1 MKKHLLFILAL
12 CAVFTACKGEVDSL
26 KDDTSENYF
35 VSYESDYGTLPDSIK
50 NGIHVK
56 ENTVLTA
63 EQLPELTADNMIFKG
78 WYDGEIEAVAGE
90 YKVTKNV
97 TLTAFWDKNVT
108 GPETVQVTVT
118 LKADSETVSSI
129 VKSAGEV
136 IQESEIPV
144 LAKTGYTFAG
154 WFTEAGDNDD
164 EEIQLTAGYTVTKDI
179 TFIPKWTA
187 NEYTIT
193 FNSNNAAAETAS
205 QTVTYDTTV
214 KLAACT
220 FTYDGYRFIGWTI
233 DADGK
238 GTSYSDGSD
247 FAITITEDITLYAQW
262 AEADLYIIKY
272 ENTRGVENTN
282 PVSYSKTEGVTLTD
296 LIPPI
301 GYIFDGWYDSEDS
314 NGNGS
319 GNKVES
325 WGVNQKTGDLT
336 LYAKWSPRTD
346 IAYKVEHW
354 QQNIDDDGYTLTAT
368 DNLTGTT
375 GTLTTAAARE
385 YTGFSTKSFE
395 LTPIAADGSTVVRIE
410 YVRDIITY
418 TFYANDEN
426 ESGGKWNDNSET
438 KTVSGKYGATVT
450 APTAPVKTGFTF
462 GSWNAAIPETFGSA
476 NATFIAQWVDGT
488 GTAYKVEHW
497 QQNADDDEYTL
508 KDTENLVGTIAAQTA
523 ATAKTYT
530 GFTAKSF
537 TQTTIAADGS
547 TVVRIEYDRNIIT
560 YTFKANGGNW
570 SGKTEDKTVSGKY
583 GATVTAPAAPV
594 KTGFTF
600 GSWNAAIPETFG
612 SADATFIAQWV
623 DGTGTAYKVEHW
635 QQNADDDEYTLKDT
649 ENLVGTPAAQTAA
662 TAKTYD
668 NFTAGTVTQTSIA
681 TDGSTVVKIYYT
693 RNDVTLTLNLDG
705 GVLDSQTGTVT
716 ITGKYGS
723 TYTIETPVK
732 TGYTFANWSSTLPAK
747 LEAGT
752 YTAIYTVNTDTKYTV
767 EHYLQNI
774 YDDGYFLDATDDL
787 TGTTATTTNA
797 AAKTYTGFTA
807 KSFTQTTIAADGTS
821 VVQIYYDRATATYTF
836 NANGE
841 NESGGKWD
849 DNSETKTLSG
859 RYEAEVIEPDDPT
872 KTGYTFSE
880 WTGTAPVPSTFGTE
894 NLTFTASYTP
904 KTNTEYK
911 VKHYLQNEDDD
922 EYRLVFTDYLTGTTA
937 EQTDA
942 EARTY
947 EHFTADSFEQAEIAA
962 DGSTVVRINYNLETV
977 TFTLDLDGGTL
988 GGQTGTVEQ
997 TGKYGQTVNISAPT
1011 RTGYSFEGWNRVGGR
1026 LAPTFTT
1033 NTTYTAKWSAA
1044 GGISVTVLPISD
1056 IEVTNSTS
1064 HSIITFTA
1072 EECTSYR
1079 WTLDNE
1085 VKGTG
1090 RTCVIDT
1097 LGLYKGTYKISLEAQ
1112 KNGKWH
1118 SYFAQIKVLCNKGI
1132 ATTAENIVD
1141 EIMSMRMSGTL
1152 YVTGELNN
1160 TDISNI
1166 YTAITTLNYNNNN
1179 ILVSLDLSQVT
1190 GLTEL
1195 GNDFA
1200 YCRGLRS
1207 ITIPNSVTSIGEDAF
1222 LGCSGLTSITI
1233 PNSVT
1238 SIGEG
1243 AFQDCSGL
1251 TSINIPNS
1259 VTSIGEDAFKN
1270 CSGLTKITI
1279 PNSVTS
1285 IGECAFLGCSGLTS
1299 ITIPNSLT
1307 SIGRSVF
1314 NNCSGLTKINI
1325 PNSVTSIGMNAF
1337 LGCSGLT
1344 SIIIPNSVTSIGE
1357 DAFKDCTNLANVTFV
1372 TIIGWRRM
1380 GGDNINFTDL
1390 SNPVTAATY
1399 LKDNCNYTWT
1409 RD

>member
-26 KDDTSENYF
+26 KDYTSENFF

-97 TLTAFWDKNVT
+97 TLTAFWDKNAT

-136 IQESEIPV
+136 IQESEIPA
-144 LAKTGYTFAG
+144 LTKTGYTFAG

-220 FTYDGYRFIGWTI
+220 FTYDGFRFIGWTI

-247 FAITITEDITLYAQW
+247 FAVTITENITLYAQW
-262 AEADLYIIKY
+262 AEAGLYIIKY

-282 PVSYSKTEGVTLTD
+282 PVSYRKTEGVILTD
-296 LIPPI
+296 LTPPI

-346 IAYKVEHW
+346 IVYKVEHW

-418 TFYANDEN
+418 TFNANDEN

-450 APTAPVKTGFTF
+450 APAAPVKTGFTF

-508 KDTENLVGTIAAQTA
+508 KDTENLVGTT
-523 ATAKTYT
+523 
-530 GFTAKSF
+530 
-537 TQTTIAADGS
+537 
-547 TVVRIEYDRNIIT
+547 
-560 YTFKANGGNW
+560 
-570 SGKTEDKTVSGKY
+570 
-583 GATVTAPAAPV
+583 
-594 KTGFTF
+594 
-600 GSWNAAIPETFG
+600 
-612 SADATFIAQWV
+612 
-623 DGTGTAYKVEHW
+623 
-635 QQNADDDEYTLKDT
+635 
-649 ENLVGTPAAQTAA
+649 AAQTAA

-732 TGYTFANWSSTLPAK
+732 TGYTFVSWSSTLPAK

-849 DNSETKTLSG
+849 DNSETITVSG
-859 RYEAEVIEPDDPT
+859 RYEAEVTEPDDPT

-911 VKHYLQNEDDD
+911 VKHYLQNEDD

-942 EARTY
+942 EARTF

-1044 GGISVTVLPISD
+1044 GGISVTVSPIND
-1056 IEVTNSTS
+1056 IAVTNSTS

-1090 RTCVIDT
+1090 RTCAIDT

-1118 SYFAQIKVLCNKGI
+1118 SYFAQIKVLCDKGI

-1190 GLTEL
+1190 GLTGSEL
-1195 GNDFA
+1195 DFT

-1243 AFQDCSGL
+1243 AFEDCSGL
-1251 TSINIPNS
+1251 TNINIPNS
-1259 VTSIGEDAFKN
+1259 VTSIGEDAFK
-1270 CSGLTKITI
+1270 
-1279 PNSVTS
+1279 
-1285 IGECAFLGCSGLTS
+1285 
-1299 ITIPNSLT
+1299 
-1307 SIGRSVF
+1307 
-1314 NNCSGLTKINI
+1314 NCSGLTKINI

-1344 SIIIPNSVTSIGE
+1344 SIIIPNSVTSIGA

-1372 TIIGWRRM
+1372 TIIGWRRI
-1380 GGDNINFTDL
+1380 GGDSINFTDL

-1409 RD
+1409 RN